1 MIRLENVCKTFTTK
15 DTVVTAADHINLSIE
30 KGEVFGIIGFSGAGK
45 STLVRCMNLLE
56 RPDEGAV
63 YFDGHDL
70 TKATAR
76 ELRTYRKK
84 IGMIFQQ
91 FNLLEQR
98 TVIDNVS
105 FPLELEGL
113 SKKEARKKA
122 KEFLKIVDLA
132 EKEKSY
138 PSQLSGGQKQRVAI
152 ARALATN
159 PEVLLCDEATSAL
172 DPITTNGVLSLL
184 QRINR
189 EYGVTIIVITHEM
202 KVVEQIC
209 DRVAIMN
216 QGVVEEVGSVKDIF
230 LHPKSETSK
239 RLVLSSDHKSEL
251 TANKKCIRI
260 VFDGI
265 SSYEPVLAD
274 LVLETQVRLNI
285 MGANTEDIGGSA
297 YGQMLIERPDEKSVE
312 IIKNH
317 LNKKGVRF
325 EEFELKEEKEEA

>member
-30 KGEVFGIIGFSGAGK
+30 KGEIFGIIGFSGAGK

-70 TKATAR
+70 MKASEK
-76 ELRTYRKK
+76 ELRAYRKK

-122 KEFLKIVDLA
+122 KEFLEIVDLA